1 LTAAAWIALA
11 SFGVVVL
18 AHVIAGA
25 YFFGAQNQRLKA
37 IENRP
42 PDDCANQLAAVNATM
57 RALKDQV
64 DRIEGRIDAAVK
76 HNVPAPRRR
85 VA

>member
-25 YFFGAQNQRLKA
+25 YFFGAQNQRIKA
-37 IENRP
+37 IEDRP
-42 PDDCANQLAAVNATM
+42 PDDCAKQLAAMNATM
-57 RALKDQV
+57 SALKDQV
-64 DRIEGRIDAAVK
+64 DRIEKRIDVVAQP
-76 HNVPAPRRR
+76 VPAPRRR
-85 VA
+85 AA